1 MWTSEFVSVECG
13 LYWTVVCAGKNEGC
27 CDFVVYLTDVLKCY
41 QRPSNLSEIG
51 WLLECWVKELY
62 ILK

>member
-1 MWTSEFVSVECG
+1 MWTNEFISVECG

-27 CDFVVYLTDVLKCY
+27 GDFVVYLTDVLKCY

-51 WLLECWVKELY
+51 
-62 ILK
+62 